1 MASETNPTTFD
12 PILESLLTPQPRIV
26 LEVTESVI
34 DLQMTENEV
43 DADFVRTIEG
53 AQWNEKLW
61 CWTIPYHPNA
71 LALLTTYFGTR
82 LTRLLTPACRQTHV
96 GGRMYQVNRNEVLI
110 IRHHAERLKI
120 FVYEHSTLEQGI
132 KSIPFW
138 RWDNS
143 SHAWAL
149 PFSVKVLAQI
159 TEIAEQAGLLVQ
171 YHEE

>member
-1 MASETNPTTFD
+1 MASENTID

-34 DLQMTENEV
+34 DLQMPENKV
-43 DADFVRTIEG
+43 DADFVRSIEG

-61 CWTIPYHPNA
+61 CWIIPYHPNA

-82 LTRLLTPACRQTHV
+82 LTRLLTPAYRQTHV

-120 FVYEHSTLEQGI
+120 FVYDPTTLERSI
-132 KSIPFW
+132 KRIPFW
-138 RWDNS
+138 RWDNRS
-143 SHAWAL
+143 YAWAL
-149 PFSVKVLAQI
+149 PFSTKVLAQL
-159 TEIAEQAGLLVQ
+159 TEIAQQAGLQVKYQ
-171 YHEE
+171 EE